1 MTEADGEGSNDH
13 DGVQERAIIDLGA
26 SGRKDE

>member
-1 MTEADGEGSNDH
+1 MMEADVKGSNYH

-26 SGRKDE
+26 SGRKNE